1 VATVRDIARLHP
13 GPSLPPTSNEEFLPH
28 VLLVVDQFPRALGGG
43 ERIVLKLAALLPAYG
58 YRVSILTFSV
68 HPQTSGLDSPP
79 CPVYLLP
86 LQRTYDLNAFRAGLQ
101 LRRFL
106 QHNQVQIVQTFFE
119 SSDIWA
125 GFVTRTVANIKLIWS
140 RRDMGILRTQ
150 KHHIAY
156 RLMRRMPHAVFA
168 VSDLV
173 RQYCIEV
180 DGIPPARVQTVYNGL
195 NLADWL
201 ATEHAASATQPHITT
216 AGNIRPVK
224 GHDVLIRAAAIVL
237 RQFPYARFTIAGDV
251 LEPAYYAELQA
262 LIAELNLSQNFIFL
276 GGIVN
281 LRDHLATATIFT
293 LPSRSEG
300 FSNSIIE
307 AMAAA
312 LPIVATNVGGNAE
325 AVADGT
331 SGYIVPSEDPT
342 ALAEAILRLLTN
354 PALAIQMGKAG
365 KHIVAEKFTNEAM
378 MLRTTRAYTTL
389 LQRP

>member
-1 VATVRDIARLHP
+1 MSSIACVHP
-13 GPSLPPTSNEEFLPH
+13 GTSTAPQNPALPH

-68 HPQTSGLDSPP
+68 HPQTSALDSPP

-86 LQRTYDLNAFRAGLQ
+86 LQRTYDLNAIRAGLQ

-125 GFVTRTVANIKLIWS
+125 GFVTRTVANIKLVWS

-150 KHHIAY
+150 KHHVAY

-173 RQYCIEV
+173 RQHCIEV

-195 NLADWL
+195 NLADWF
-201 ATEHAASATQPHITT
+201 ATQPSPTPAAPTPQPHITT

-237 RQFPYARFTIAGDV
+237 QQFPNARFTIAGEV

-262 LIAELNLSQNFIFL
+262 LIVELNLSQNFTFL
-276 GGIVN
+276 GGIAN
-281 LRDHLATATIFT
+281 LRDHLATATIFS

-312 LPIVATNVGGNAE
+312 LPVVATNVGGNAE

-342 ALAEAILRLLTN
+342 ALAAAILHLLAN
-354 PALAIQMGKAG
+354 PAHATQMGEAG
-365 KHIVAEKFTNEAM
+365 KHIAAEKFTNEAM
-378 MLRTTRAYTTL
+378 MLRTTNTYATL
-389 LQRP
+389 LTKP

>member
-1 VATVRDIARLHP
+1 MSAITCLNP
-13 GPSLPPTSNEEFLPH
+13 GAASPSQDPALPH

-58 YRVSILTFSV
+58 YRVSILTFAV
-68 HPQTSGLDSPP
+68 HPQTSALDSPP

-86 LQRTYDLNAFRAGLQ
+86 LARTYDLNALRAGIQ

-106 QHNQVQIVQTFFE
+106 QLNQVQIVQTFFE

-125 GFVTRTVANIKLIWS
+125 GFVTRTLSSAKLIWS
-140 RRDMGILRTQ
+140 RRDMGILRTR

-156 RLMRRMPHAVFA
+156 RRMRNMPHAVFA

-173 RQYCIEV
+173 RQHCIEV
-180 DGIPPARVQTVYNGL
+180 DGIPSARVQTVYNGL
-195 NLADWL
+195 NLADWF
-201 ATEHAASATQPHITT
+201 ATAHTAPSTQPHITT

-237 RQFPYARFTIAGDV
+237 QQFPNARFTIAGEV
-251 LEPAYYAELQA
+251 LEPAYYAELQS
-262 LIAELNLSQNFIFL
+262 LILDLNISQQFTFL
-276 GGIVN
+276 GGIAN

-312 LPIVATNVGGNAE
+312 LPVVATNVGGNAE
-325 AVADGT
+325 AVVDGT
-331 SGYIVPSEDPT
+331 SGYIVPSEDPA
-342 ALAEAILRLLTN
+342 ALAEAILRLLAD
-354 PALAIQMGKAG
+354 PVHAVQMGEAG
-365 KHIVAEKFTNEAM
+365 KLIAAEKFTNEAM
-378 MLRTTRAYTTL
+378 LLRTTNTYATL
-389 LQRP
+389 LAQR